1 MKKEEKTMT
10 INEEKT
16 KIMATLGKVSSYGIA
31 GYEAYF
37 DKLKINIEI
46 LFEQRKDVSKEL
58 RVILAYLE
66 EMEKDHSIF
75 DEEPMLEEYEGQ
87 EVIWPTTLSLWQEDM
102 DQLIED
108 AIQTASKY

>member
-10 INEEKT
+10 ITEEKT

-37 DKLKINIEI
+37 DKLKINIEM

-66 EMEKDHSIF
+66 EMEKDRSIF
-75 DEEPMLEEYEGQ
+75 SEEPMLEEYEGQ